1 MINFKDR
8 LPQNPNR
15 YDITKS
21 DGTTE
26 TVTITRND
34 NPVEEGTPLN
44 RAKFMAMQGFEAVNT
59 TFNSD
64 GSISEIS
71 DDGLLLTTFNSD
83 GSITEKFTATDGKV
97 MTKTT
102 KFLSDGSIQEV
113 LS

>member
-1 MINFKDR
+1 MINFTDR

-34 NPVEEGTPLN
+34 NPVAEGTPLN
-44 RAKFMAMQGFEAVNT
+44 RANFMAVQGMENSKT

-64 GSISEIS
+64 GSITETFG
-71 DDGLLLTTFNSD
+71 DGVLKTTFNSD

-97 MTKTT
+97 ITKTT
-102 KFLSDGSIQEV
+102 KFLPDGSIQEV
-113 LS
+113 IS